1 MSKGIGLER
10 FDSHLVATTED
21 LSAAPIDETPFR
33 IALLGDWSGRASR
46 SLVSTGSEP
55 KSRRFLIVDRDNL
68 DQVMSKLGVKL
79 HLPVTADGNLSLT
92 IDFHQLD
99 DFHPDLM
106 IERLDIF
113 ERWRRTRS
121 GLLDQAGF
129 ANAAREVR
137 EWSKSMQQPETTSG
151 QTNAGQESREQPP
164 AAGRGSLLDQIL
176 EAGPPIASNSAGA
189 SDNISAEIR
198 ELAKEVIK
206 PHLVPD
212 NDAEREELLAI
223 VDDAISR
230 ELLAIMHSP
239 DFQALEA
246 AWRALRFLA
255 SRLETG
261 SQLKL
266 HLLDISREEF
276 EADLFSESDI
286 ESTALYKLF
295 IEQSPAPWGLICGN
309 YDFGLTTADARI
321 LERASRL
328 ASAAGAPFI
337 AAAKP
342 TLAGCESLAATP
354 DPDDWRLRANEESE
368 SAWNELKQLPGAR
381 HLGLVLP
388 RFLVRLPYGKDSE
401 SIEGFDFEEL
411 PKDSVS
417 NHESYLW
424 ANPAFAVAYL
434 FGQAFSE
441 SSWSMRPGDFVEIDG
456 LPLHVYQDQGESHIK
471 ACAET
476 LLTVRAAQKLIAL
489 GLMPLISMKD
499 TDVVRLGQVQSIAG
513 TRLAGRWQ
521 A

>member
-1 MSKGIGLER
+1 MSKGTGLEG
-10 FDSHLVATTED
+10 FDSYLVATTEEV
-21 LSAAPIDETPFR
+21 SAAPVDETPFR
-33 IALLGDWSGRASR
+33 IALIGDWSGRASR
-46 SLVSTGSEP
+46 SLVSAGSELR
-55 KSRRFLIVDRDNL
+55 SRRFLTVDRDNL

-79 HLPVTADGNLSLT
+79 HLPVTADGSLSLT
-92 IDFHQLD
+92 IDFNQLN

-106 IERLDIF
+106 IERLDLF

-121 GLLDQAGF
+121 RLLDQAAF

-137 EWSKSMQQPETTSG
+137 EWSKSTQPETTG
-151 QTNAGQESREQPP
+151 GGTGVAQELQEQRP
-164 AAGRGSLLDQIL
+164 AAGHGSLLDQIL
-176 EAGPPIASNSAGA
+176 EAGPPIPASSTRA

-198 ELAKEVIK
+198 ELAQEVIK

-223 VDDAISR
+223 VDNAIGR

-255 SRLETG
+255 GRLETG

-286 ESTALYKLF
+286 ESTVLYKLF
-295 IEQSPAPWGLICGN
+295 VEQAPAPWGLICGN
-309 YDFGLTTADARI
+309 YNFGQTTADARI
-321 LERASRL
+321 LERASHF

-342 TLAGCESLAATP
+342 TLIGCESLATTP
-354 DPDDWRLRANEESE
+354 DPDDWTLRANEESE
-368 SAWNELKQLPGAR
+368 AAWNELKQLPGAR
-381 HLGLVLP
+381 YLGLALP
-388 RFLVRLPYGKDSE
+388 RFLIRLPYGKSTE
-401 SIEGFDFEEL
+401 PVEGFDFEEF
-411 PKDSVS
+411 PKDGVS

-434 FGQAFSE
+434 LGQAFSE
-441 SSWSMRPGDFVEIDG
+441 SSWNMRPGDFSEIDG
-456 LPLHVYQDQGESHIK
+456 LPLHVYQEDGESHIK

-476 LLTVRAAQKLIAL
+476 LLTVRAAQKLISL

-499 TDVVRLGQVQSIAG
+499 TDVIRRGQVQSIAG
-513 TRLAGRWQ
+513 TRLAGRWHS
-521 A
+521 